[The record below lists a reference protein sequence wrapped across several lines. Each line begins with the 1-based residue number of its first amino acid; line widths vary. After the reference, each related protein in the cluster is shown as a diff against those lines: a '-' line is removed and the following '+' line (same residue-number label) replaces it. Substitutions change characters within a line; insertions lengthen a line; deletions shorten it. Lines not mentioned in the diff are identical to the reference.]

1 MCEMAM
7 KTLKKVLLA
16 LVGILLVPVL
26 VLATFSRNDVVKA
39 RSDGGYDVVEDVTY
53 TRTDEGKKCLCECSF
68 TLQELTGHESLVFYI
83 NHHDVR
89 VFVGGECVYTLTSRD
104 DMFATSGGTWI
115 SVPLNT
121 DDSGKEVRVLLTPTY
136 DNYKEDNIEF
146 LLGSEIAVHNATL
159 HKSLPVMILSFCVI
173 FSGILIICLALYHS
187 IKGMSVDRLYALGI
201 MAIAAGVWRITYD
214 RMAYM
219 LFENFSVLEYT
230 LSIVSLMALALAML
244 NSLEMNERNAKFVR
258 IASAVYCGLYS
269 VQFVLQIFGIADLRE
284 TLKLVHGTLILSAA
298 AFICD
303 GIIQLVHIIK
313 KKHNKLNFSWL
324 LGMGVVADLILYY
337 VETASF
343 KLIFTLIAILCYTV
357 LEGVSLLFTYVQQ
370 KTELEEMGTQLTLSR
385 TTLMMSQIRSHFV
398 FNILNAISGMCKY
411 DPQLADDTIV
421 RFSRYLRNNI
431 DIMEKDG
438 NIPFSVD
445 LQQLEDYVTLEQVR
459 FGDKVEF
466 YSDIGFTDFMIPPL
480 ILQPIVENAIK
491 HGIGKKQGNGTIVLS
506 TQKVGND
513 VVVTV
518 KDDGVGFDLSEL
530 EKESSVG
537 IRNIRFRLE
546 HLVHGTMD
554 IQSEVGKGTT
564 VTITLPQGEN

>member
-1 MCEMAM
+1 M

-26 VLATFSRNDVVKA
+26 VLATFSRNDIVKE

-89 VFVGGECVYTLTSRD
+89 VFVGEECVYTLTSRD
-104 DMFATSGGTWI
+104 DMFATSGDTWI

-121 DDSGKEVRVLLTPTY
+121 DDSGKEVRVLLTPQY
-136 DNYKEDNIEF
+136 DNYQEDNIEF

-187 IKGMSVDRLYALGI
+187 IKGMSVDRLYALGK

-219 LFENFSVLEYT
+219 LFENSSVLEYT

-244 NSLEMNERNAKFVR
+244 NSLEMNQRNAKFVR

-298 AFICD
+298 ANARFAIHTLTMTTHS
-303 GIIQLVHIIK
+303 IPT
-313 KKHNKLNFSWL
+313 
-324 LGMGVVADLILYY
+324 
-337 VETASF
+337 TATMFAPFAS
-343 KLIFTLIAILCYTV
+343 
-357 LEGVSLLFTYVQQ
+357 
-370 KTELEEMGTQLTLSR
+370 
-385 TTLMMSQIRSHFV
+385 
-398 FNILNAISGMCKY
+398 NI
-411 DPQLADDTIV
+411 
-421 RFSRYLRNNI
+421 
-431 DIMEKDG
+431 
-438 NIPFSVD
+438 SV
-445 LQQLEDYVTLEQVR
+445 
-459 FGDKVEF
+459 
-466 YSDIGFTDFMIPPL
+466 
-480 ILQPIVENAIK
+480 
-491 HGIGKKQGNGTIVLS
+491 
-506 TQKVGND
+506 
-513 VVVTV
+513 
-518 KDDGVGFDLSEL
+518 
-530 EKESSVG
+530 
-537 IRNIRFRLE
+537 
-546 HLVHGTMD
+546 
-554 IQSEVGKGTT
+554 
-564 VTITLPQGEN
+564 

>member
-1 MCEMAM
+1 MAM

-16 LVGILLVPVL
+16 LVGILLVPIL
-26 VLATFSRNDVVKA
+26 VLATFSRNDIVKE

-89 VFVGGECVYTLTSRD
+89 VFVGEECVYTLTSRD
-104 DMFATSGGTWI
+104 DMFATSGGMWI

-121 DDSGKEVRVLLTPTY
+121 DDSGKEVRVLLTPQY
-136 DNYKEDNIEF
+136 DNYQEDNIEF

-269 VQFVLQIFGIADLRE
+269 VQFVL
-284 TLKLVHGTLILSAA
+284 
-298 AFICD
+298 
-303 GIIQLVHIIK
+303 
-313 KKHNKLNFSWL
+313 
-324 LGMGVVADLILYY
+324 
-337 VETASF
+337 
-343 KLIFTLIAILCYTV
+343 
-357 LEGVSLLFTYVQQ
+357 
-370 KTELEEMGTQLTLSR
+370 
-385 TTLMMSQIRSHFV
+385 
-398 FNILNAISGMCKY
+398 
-411 DPQLADDTIV
+411 
-421 RFSRYLRNNI
+421 
-431 DIMEKDG
+431 
-438 NIPFSVD
+438 
-445 LQQLEDYVTLEQVR
+445 
-459 FGDKVEF
+459 
-466 YSDIGFTDFMIPPL
+466 
-480 ILQPIVENAIK
+480 
-491 HGIGKKQGNGTIVLS
+491 
-506 TQKVGND
+506 
-513 VVVTV
+513 
-518 KDDGVGFDLSEL
+518 
-530 EKESSVG
+530 
-537 IRNIRFRLE
+537 
-546 HLVHGTMD
+546 
-554 IQSEVGKGTT
+554 
-564 VTITLPQGEN
+564 